1 MMILMNTKL
10 TLALFAL
17 GFWTMIQVGCAQIL
31 GNQEEKK
38 TAVVAPA
45 PDRYLYVASGA
56 CYSGGGVTTFTNLT
70 SSNLIYRINTETGRY
85 DGILAD
91 YNRSP
96 SNAGDSPVAIVDDGD
111 YLLGLIEN
119 TTTVSLRR
127 IERIE
132 KKVNGTR
139 ATYSGNITALSAQLR
154 AMIRLPDS
162 YLLVSKSTAAE
173 KVKDGS
179 NRLLNGANPWL
190 TLNNPPAVSACTT
203 SILLISSLGV
213 LPGGNL
219 FFTHAGAAT
228 NRFGVVAAS
237 GYGVAGNCLAA
248 QAAPNANAFPTA
260 SVYDTVNNRLIV
272 AYAGSATTVDLN
284 SIYSYA
290 INPATGAI
298 SDAQKIYDSSTFG
311 TTYNYLLFGVS
322 AMALD
327 ADRNHLY
334 IATAINTAT
343 TVVNYKI
350 ERFKYNGSKTG
361 VDNPGVLVKDPT
373 FYDYAVDTKCISSMF
388 VK

>member
-1 MMILMNTKL
+1 MMILMKTKFMFL
-10 TLALFAL
+10 LFAL
-17 GFWTMIQVGCAQIL
+17 GFWTLLQVGCAQIL
-31 GNQEEKK
+31 GNKDEKK
-38 TAVVAPA
+38 AAAVGAPE
-45 PDRYLYVASGA
+45 RYLYVSSGA
-56 CYSGGGVTTFTNLT
+56 CYSGGGVTAFTNLT
-70 SSNLIYRINTETGRY
+70 SSNLIYRLNVETGRY

-111 YLLGLIEN
+111 FLLGLIEN

-132 KKVNGTR
+132 KRVNGSR
-139 ATYSGNITALSAQLR
+139 STYSGNITALSAQLR

-179 NRLLNGANPWL
+179 NRLLNGVNPWL

-260 SVYDTVNNRLIV
+260 SAYDTANNRLIV
-272 AYAGSATTVDLN
+272 SYAGSTTATDIN

-290 INPATGAI
+290 INPTTGAI
-298 SDAQKIYDSSTFG
+298 SDPQKIYDANTFG
-311 TTYNYLLFGVS
+311 STYNYLLFGVS
-322 AMALD
+322 AMAID
-327 ADRNHLY
+327 MVRNEIY
-334 IATAINTAT
+334 IATAINTAA

-350 ERFKYNGSKTG
+350 ERFKYNATKTG

-388 VK
+388 VN